1 MNLKTLQQADLNNK
15 KVLLR
20 VDLNL
25 PISDGKVTDLTRLNE
40 IEPTVKYL
48 LKQNAKIALCS
59 HFGRPDGQN
68 DPKYSL
74 NQIVET
80 IEETLNLKVI
90 FVEDCIDSKIPEVL
104 DHLLDNQ
111 IVLLEN
117 TRFYSGEEKNN
128 PTFAEKLAAPFDLFI
143 NDAFGAAHRAHASTV
158 GVTDYLDSYAGLLIQ
173 KEVEAMSPLH
183 NTSKIERP
191 LTVIVGGAKID
202 TKIGVLKNFIG
213 KADYILIGGALANTF
228 LLAEGFNTGNSL
240 VEKDKV
246 ETAQEILLLA
256 EKEGTKIMVPG
267 DSILASEISPTAQ
280 TVDLPI
286 EDITDDMMI
295 LDVGRLTAREYSA
308 IVHKSKTVILN
319 GPMGLYELEPF
330 SQGTKHL
337 FEEISKCSAT
347 TILGGGDTI
356 DAVNKFNLDTN
367 SFTHISTGGGAMIE
381 FLEGKTLPGIEV
393 LISS

>member
-1 MNLKTLQQADLNNK
+1 MNLNTLQKADLNNK

-25 PISDGKVTDLTRLNE
+25 PVSDGKVTDLTRLTE
-40 IEPTVKYL
+40 IEPTLKYL
-48 LKQNAKIALCS
+48 LSQNAKVALCS

-74 NQIVET
+74 SQIVET
-80 IEETLNLKVI
+80 IEQTLQIKVI
-90 FVEDCIDSKIPEVL
+90 FIEDCIDSKIPDTL
-104 DHLLDNQ
+104 DHLTTNQ
-111 IVLLEN
+111 VVLLEN
-117 TRFYSGEEKNN
+117 TRFYSSEEKND
-128 PTFAEKLAAPFDLFI
+128 PKFSEQLAAPFDIFV
-143 NDAFGAAHRAHASTV
+143 NDAFGTAHRAHASTV
-158 GVTDYLDSYAGLLIQ
+158 GVANYLDSYAGLLIQ
-173 KEVEAMSPLH
+173 KEAEAMSPLLDS
-183 NTSKIERP
+183 SKIERP
-191 LTVIVGGAKID
+191 LTLIVGGAKID

-228 LLAEGFNTGNSL
+228 LLAEGFNTGKSL
-240 VEKDKV
+240 VEKDKI

-256 EKEGTKIMVPG
+256 EKEGTKIMIPG
-267 DSILASEISPTAQ
+267 DSILANKISPSAQ

-295 LDVGRLTAREYSA
+295 LDIGRLTAREYSA

-337 FEEISKCSAT
+337 FEEISKSNAT

-356 DAVNKFNLDTN
+356 DAVNKFQLDTN

-381 FLEGKTLPGIEV
+381 FLEGKTLPGIQV